1 MLPLDYADRGV
12 ARQRRNVGRLIG
24 FTSLVIVAIGAFRLS
39 QSLKSEEPI
48 GFHLIEI
55 AVIFS
60 LAFIISDLSSYDG
73 RKRTRLASISSISW
87 PILIGLASSAE
98 PGFRGLAFG
107 AILTFLA
114 IVLHEYSRS
123 AFSSTAIARRFRAL
137 LGMIGLATAVAI
149 MISQASEIMFA
160 AISTLVIAA
169 LLMFDIL
176 RPDPSLQGRRDLFN
190 RIDSVEIRILEINEA
205 GIRLDHAS
213 SLLKLA
219 REEGW
224 SNTSRG
230 HSRLKSVEHEIELA
244 LSMDRDLSEIREA
257 VMVLVNQA
265 ESIAPEATESV
276 SLVEK
281 ADSERALGSPREA
294 ETIYREAK
302 KVANRICLFWEPAR
316 EALSEAEKKLE
327 KQNIIESDTIAGMV
341 ESARKA
347 MERQRPDEALHFLEA
362 LPDQLQSLSEA
373 LDRVRARRSEISSH
387 LVSEHPDISEEVESQ
402 LSSIDKSI
410 EDGELSLAMGG
421 LESIARR
428 LHNRSESRRSFKQS
442 VRQKGMIQSR
452 FPLAEK
458 TIFERRLGS
467 AISLSKEGLWIQA
480 DEELKSIIN
489 DLDSVDATRRDTEE
503 LLDFLEGEWK
513 ILRKKLESSGVGSD
527 DSTRRLAEKHMA
539 IARENFEKDSFQAS
553 RNSMGSADEAIE
565 SLRRLV

>member
-98 PGFRGLAFG
+98 PDFRGLASG

-149 MISQASEIMFA
+149 MISQASEIMLA

-176 RPDPSLQGRRDLFN
+176 RPDPSLQGRRNLFN

-458 TIFERRLGS
+458 TIFEKRLGS

-480 DEELKSIIN
+480 DEELKLIIN

>member
-55 AVIFS
+55 AVLFS

-98 PGFRGLAFG
+98 PDFRGLASG

-244 LSMDRDLSEIREA
+244 LSIDLDLSEIREA

-458 TIFERRLGS
+458 TIFEKRLGS

-513 ILRKKLESSGVGSD
+513 ILRKKLESSGVGPD

-553 RNSMGSADEAIE
+553 RNSMGSADEAME

>member
-55 AVIFS
+55 AVLFS

-98 PGFRGLAFG
+98 PDFRGLASG

-114 IVLHEYSRS
+114 IVLPEYSRS

-373 LDRVRARRSEISSH
+373 LDRVRARRFEISSH

-458 TIFERRLGS
+458 TIFEKRLGS

-553 RNSMGSADEAIE
+553 RNSMGSADEAME

>member
-98 PGFRGLAFG
+98 PDFRGLASG
-107 AILTFLA
+107 VILTFLA

-123 AFSSTAIARRFRAL
+123 AFSSTVIARRFRGL

-176 RPDPSLQGRRDLFN
+176 RPDPSLQGRRNLFN

-230 HSRLKSVEHEIELA
+230 HSRLKSAEHEIELA

-458 TIFERRLGS
+458 TIFEKRLGS

-480 DEELKSIIN
+480 DEELKLIIN

-553 RNSMGSADEAIE
+553 RNSMGSADEAME

>member
-12 ARQRRNVGRLIG
+12 ARQRRNVSRLIG

-39 QSLKSEEPI
+39 QSLESEEPI

-60 LAFIISDLSSYDG
+60 MAFIISDLSSYDG

-87 PILIGLASSAE
+87 PILIGLAASAE
-98 PGFRGLAFG
+98 PDSRGLASG
-107 AILTFLA
+107 AILTLLA

-123 AFSSTAIARRFRAL
+123 AFSSTAIARRFRGL

-149 MISQASEIMFA
+149 MISQSSEIM
-160 AISTLVIAA
+160 IAA
-169 LLMFDIL
+169 VSTIVVVVLLMFDIL

-190 RIDSVEIRILEINEA
+190 RIDSVEIRILEINET

-230 HSRLKSVEHEIELA
+230 HSRLKLVEHEIGLA
-244 LSMDRDLSEIREA
+244 LSIDRDLSEIREA

-265 ESIAPEATESV
+265 ASIAPEATESV

-347 MERQRPDEALHFLEA
+347 MERQRPDEALHYLEA

-373 LDRVRARRSEISSH
+373 LDRVRTRRSEVSSN

-428 LHNRSESRRSFKQS
+428 LHNRSESRRSFEQS
-442 VRQKGMIQSR
+442 VRQKGLIQSR

-458 TIFERRLGS
+458 TIFEKRLAS

-489 DLDSVDATRRDTEE
+489 DLDSVDSTRRDTEE

-513 ILRKKLESSGVGSD
+513 ILRKKLESSGIGSD
-527 DSTRRLAEKHMA
+527 DSSRRLAEKHMA
-539 IARENFEKDSFQAS
+539 IARENFENDSFQSS
-553 RNSMGSADEAIE
+553 RNSMGSADEAME

>member
-98 PGFRGLAFG
+98 PDFRGLASG
-107 AILTFLA
+107 VILTFLA

-123 AFSSTAIARRFRAL
+123 AFSSTVIARRFRAL

-341 ESARKA
+341 ESAREA

-458 TIFERRLGS
+458 TIFEKRLGS

-513 ILRKKLESSGVGSD
+513 ILRKKLEPSGVGSD

-553 RNSMGSADEAIE
+553 RNSMGSADEAME

>member
-98 PGFRGLAFG
+98 PDFRGLASG

-373 LDRVRARRSEISSH
+373 LDRVRARRFEISSH

-452 FPLAEK
+452 FPLSEK
-458 TIFERRLGS
+458 PIFERRLGS

-513 ILRKKLESSGVGSD
+513 ILRKKIESSGVGSD

-553 RNSMGSADEAIE
+553 RNSMGSADEAME

>member
-1 MLPLDYADRGV
+1 
-12 ARQRRNVGRLIG
+12 
-24 FTSLVIVAIGAFRLS
+24 
-39 QSLKSEEPI
+39 
-48 GFHLIEI
+48 
-55 AVIFS
+55 
-60 LAFIISDLSSYDG
+60 
-73 RKRTRLASISSISW
+73 
-87 PILIGLASSAE
+87 
-98 PGFRGLAFG
+98 
-107 AILTFLA
+107 
-114 IVLHEYSRS
+114 
-123 AFSSTAIARRFRAL
+123 
-137 LGMIGLATAVAI
+137 
-149 MISQASEIMFA
+149 
-160 AISTLVIAA
+160 
-169 LLMFDIL
+169 
-176 RPDPSLQGRRDLFN
+176 
-190 RIDSVEIRILEINEA
+190 
-205 GIRLDHAS
+205 
-213 SLLKLA
+213 
-219 REEGW
+219 
-224 SNTSRG
+224 
-230 HSRLKSVEHEIELA
+230 
-244 LSMDRDLSEIREA
+244 
-257 VMVLVNQA
+257 
-265 ESIAPEATESV
+265 
-276 SLVEK
+276 
-281 ADSERALGSPREA
+281 
-294 ETIYREAK
+294 
-302 KVANRICLFWEPAR
+302 
-316 EALSEAEKKLE
+316 
-327 KQNIIESDTIAGMV
+327 MV
-341 ESARKA
+341 ESAREA

-458 TIFERRLGS
+458 TIFEKRLGS

-553 RNSMGSADEAIE
+553 RDSMGSADEAME

>member
-24 FTSLVIVAIGAFRLS
+24 FTSLVIVAIGSFRLS

-87 PILIGLASSAE
+87 PILIGLASSSE
-98 PGFRGLAFG
+98 PDFRGLASG
-107 AILTFLA
+107 VILTFLA

-123 AFSSTAIARRFRAL
+123 AFSSTVIARRFRAL
-137 LGMIGLATAVAI
+137 LGMMGLATAVSI

-160 AISTLVIAA
+160 TISTLVIAA
-169 LLMFDIL
+169 ILMFDIL

-265 ESIAPEATESV
+265 ESIAPEATESI

-458 TIFERRLGS
+458 TIFEKRLGS

-553 RNSMGSADEAIE
+553 RDSMGSADEAME

>member
-137 LGMIGLATAVAI
+137 LGMMGLATAVSI

-160 AISTLVIAA
+160 TISTLVIAA

-373 LDRVRARRSEISSH
+373 LDRVRARRFEISSH

-458 TIFERRLGS
+458 TIFEKRLGS

-480 DEELKSIIN
+480 DEELKLIIN

-513 ILRKKLESSGVGSD
+513 MLRKKLESSGVGSD

>member
-55 AVIFS
+55 AVLFS

-98 PGFRGLAFG
+98 PDFRGLASG

-458 TIFERRLGS
+458 TIFEKRLGS

-513 ILRKKLESSGVGSD
+513 ILRKKLESSGVGPD

-553 RNSMGSADEAIE
+553 RNSMGSADEAME

>member
-24 FTSLVIVAIGAFRLS
+24 FTSLVIIAIGAFRLS

-48 GFHLIEI
+48 GLHLIEI
-55 AVIFS
+55 GVIFS
-60 LAFIISDLSSYDG
+60 MAFIISDLSSYDG
-73 RKRTRLASISSISW
+73 RRRTRIASISSVSW
-87 PILIGLASSAE
+87 PILIGLAATAE
-98 PGFRGLAFG
+98 TDFRGLASG
-107 AILTFLA
+107 AIFAILA
-114 IVLHEYSRS
+114 IVLHEYSRG
-123 AFSSTAIARRFRAL
+123 AFSSTAIARRFRGL
-137 LGMIGLATAVAI
+137 LGMIGLSTAVAI
-149 MISQASEIMFA
+149 MISQGSEILIA
-160 AISTLVIAA
+160 AIPTLAIAV
-169 LLMFDIL
+169 LLMFDIF
-176 RPDPSLQGRRDLFN
+176 RPDPSLQGRRVLFR
-190 RIDSVEIRILEINEA
+190 RIESVEIRILEINEA

-276 SLVEK
+276 SLIEK
-281 ADSERALGSPREA
+281 ADSERALGSSREA
-294 ETIYREAK
+294 EKIYREAK
-302 KVANRICLFWEPAR
+302 KVANRICLFWEPAK
-316 EALSEAEKKLE
+316 EALSEANKKLE
-327 KQNIIESDTIAGMV
+327 KQNIMESDTIFGMV

-373 LDRVRARRSEISSH
+373 LDRVKARRAAVSSN
-387 LVSEHPDISEEVESQ
+387 LASEHPDISEEVEPQ

-410 EDGELSLAMGG
+410 EDGELSIAMGG
-421 LESIARR
+421 LESISRR

-442 VRQKGMIQSR
+442 IRQKGMIKSR
-452 FPLAEK
+452 FPAAEK
-458 TIFERRLGS
+458 AIFEERLET
-467 AISLSKEGLWIQA
+467 AISHSKEGLWIQA
-480 DEELKSIIN
+480 DKQLKSIIS
-489 DLDSVDATRRDTEE
+489 DLDSVDATRRDTRE

-513 ILRKKLESSGVGSD
+513 MLRKKLESSGVGSD
-527 DSTRRLAEKHMA
+527 DTSRRLAEKYMA
-539 IARENFEKDSFQAS
+539 IARENFENDSFQAS
-553 RNSMGSADEAIE
+553 RNSMGSADEAME

>member
-24 FTSLVIVAIGAFRLS
+24 FTSFVIVAIGAFRLS
-39 QSLKSEEPI
+39 QSLKSEEPM

-98 PGFRGLAFG
+98 PDFRGLVSG
-107 AILTFLA
+107 AIFTFLA

-160 AISTLVIAA
+160 AISILVIAA

-244 LSMDRDLSEIREA
+244 LSMDQDLSEIREA

-265 ESIAPEATESV
+265 MSIAPEATESF

-302 KVANRICLFWEPAR
+302 KVANRICIFWEPAR

-373 LDRVRARRSEISSH
+373 LDRVRARRSEITSH

-467 AISLSKEGLWIQA
+467 AISLSNEGLWIQA

-553 RNSMGSADEAIE
+553 RNSMGSADEAME

>member
-1 MLPLDYADRGV
+1 M
-12 ARQRRNVGRLIG
+12 
-24 FTSLVIVAIGAFRLS
+24 
-39 QSLKSEEPI
+39 
-48 GFHLIEI
+48 
-55 AVIFS
+55 
-60 LAFIISDLSSYDG
+60 
-73 RKRTRLASISSISW
+73 
-87 PILIGLASSAE
+87 
-98 PGFRGLAFG
+98 
-107 AILTFLA
+107 
-114 IVLHEYSRS
+114 
-123 AFSSTAIARRFRAL
+123 
-137 LGMIGLATAVAI
+137 
-149 MISQASEIMFA
+149 
-160 AISTLVIAA
+160 AA
-169 LLMFDIL
+169 LLMFDTL

-244 LSMDRDLSEIREA
+244 LSIDLDLSEIREA
-257 VMVLVNQA
+257 VMLLVNQA
-265 ESIAPEATESV
+265 ESIAPEATDSI

-362 LPDQLQSLSEA
+362 LPGQLQSLSEA
-373 LDRVRARRSEISSH
+373 LDRVRARRSEVSSL

-428 LHNRSESRRSFKQS
+428 LHNRSDSRRSFKQS

-458 TIFERRLGS
+458 TIFEKRLGS
-467 AISLSKEGLWIQA
+467 AILLSKEGQWIQA

-489 DLDSVDATRRDTEE
+489 DLDSVDATRRDTGE

-513 ILRKKLESSGVGSD
+513 LLRKKLESSGVGPD
-527 DSTRRLAEKHMA
+527 DSTRRLAEKHMTL
-539 IARENFEKDSFQAS
+539 ARENFEKDSFQAS
-553 RNSMGSADEAIE
+553 RNSMGSADEAME

>member
-98 PGFRGLAFG
+98 PDFRGLASG

-373 LDRVRARRSEISSH
+373 LDRVRARRFEISSH

-458 TIFERRLGS
+458 TIFEKRLGS

>member
-98 PGFRGLAFG
+98 PDFRGLAFG

-458 TIFERRLGS
+458 TIFEKRLGS

-480 DEELKSIIN
+480 DEELKLIIN

>member
-1 MLPLDYADRGV
+1 
-12 ARQRRNVGRLIG
+12 
-24 FTSLVIVAIGAFRLS
+24 
-39 QSLKSEEPI
+39 
-48 GFHLIEI
+48 
-55 AVIFS
+55 VIFS

-149 MISQASEIMFA
+149 MISQASEIMLA

-176 RPDPSLQGRRDLFN
+176 RPDPSLQGRRNLFN

-230 HSRLKSVEHEIELA
+230 HSRLKSAEHEIELA

-402 LSSIDKSI
+402 FSSIDKSI

-458 TIFERRLGS
+458 TIFEKRLGS

-480 DEELKSIIN
+480 DEELKLIIN

>member
-55 AVIFS
+55 AVLFS

-98 PGFRGLAFG
+98 PDFRGLASG

-373 LDRVRARRSEISSH
+373 LDRVRSRRSEISSH

-458 TIFERRLGS
+458 TIFEKRLGS

-513 ILRKKLESSGVGSD
+513 ILRKKLESSGVGPD

-553 RNSMGSADEAIE
+553 RNSMGSADEAME

>member
-98 PGFRGLAFG
+98 PDFRGLASG
-107 AILTFLA
+107 VILTFLA

-244 LSMDRDLSEIREA
+244 LSMDQDLSEIREA

-553 RNSMGSADEAIE
+553 RNSMGSADEAME

>member
-98 PGFRGLAFG
+98 PDFRGLASG
-107 AILTFLA
+107 VILTFLA

-123 AFSSTAIARRFRAL
+123 AFSSTVIARRFRAL

-458 TIFERRLGS
+458 TIFEKRLGS

-553 RNSMGSADEAIE
+553 RNSMGSADEAME

>member
-24 FTSLVIVAIGAFRLS
+24 FTSLVIVAIGAFRLG

-60 LAFIISDLSSYDG
+60 MAFIISDLSSYDG

-87 PILIGLASSAE
+87 PILIGLAASSE
-98 PGFRGLAFG
+98 PDTRGFASG
-107 AILTFLA
+107 AILILLA

-123 AFSSTAIARRFRAL
+123 AFSSSAIARRFRAL
-137 LGMIGLATAVAI
+137 LGMIGLATAVSI
-149 MISQASEIMFA
+149 MISQATEIMIPT
-160 AISTLVIAA
+160 ISTLVTAA
-169 LLMFDIL
+169 LLMFDTL

-244 LSMDRDLSEIREA
+244 LSIDLDLSEIREA

-265 ESIAPEATESV
+265 ESIAPEATEPV

-327 KQNIIESDTIAGMV
+327 KQNLIESDTIAGMV

-373 LDRVRARRSEISSH
+373 LDRVRARRSEVSSR
-387 LVSEHPDISEEVESQ
+387 LTSEHPDISEEVESQ

-428 LHNRSESRRSFKQS
+428 LHNRSDSRRSFKQS

-452 FPLAEK
+452 FPLTEK
-458 TIFERRLGS
+458 TIFEKRLGS

-489 DLDSVDATRRDTEE
+489 DLDTVDATRRDTKE

-513 ILRKKLESSGVGSD
+513 ILRKKLESSGVGSG

-539 IARENFEKDSFQAS
+539 LARENFEKDSFQAS
-553 RNSMGSADEAIE
+553 RNSMGSADEAME

>member
-12 ARQRRNVGRLIG
+12 ARQRRNVSRLIG

-39 QSLKSEEPI
+39 QSLESEEPI

-60 LAFIISDLSSYDG
+60 MAFIISDLSSYDG

-87 PILIGLASSAE
+87 PILIGLAASAE
-98 PGFRGLAFG
+98 PDSRGLASG
-107 AILTFLA
+107 AILTLLA

-123 AFSSTAIARRFRAL
+123 AFSSTAIARRFRGL

-149 MISQASEIMFA
+149 MISQSSEIM
-160 AISTLVIAA
+160 IAA
-169 LLMFDIL
+169 VSTIVVVVLLMFDIL

-190 RIDSVEIRILEINEA
+190 RIDSVEIRILEINET

-230 HSRLKSVEHEIELA
+230 HSRLKLVEHEIGLA
-244 LSMDRDLSEIREA
+244 ISIDRDLSEIREA

-265 ESIAPEATESV
+265 ASIAPEATESV

-347 MERQRPDEALHFLEA
+347 MERQRPDEALHYLEA

-373 LDRVRARRSEISSH
+373 LDRVRTRRSEVSSN

-428 LHNRSESRRSFKQS
+428 LHNRSESRRSFEQS
-442 VRQKGMIQSR
+442 VRQKGLIQSR

-458 TIFERRLGS
+458 TIFEKRLAS
-467 AISLSKEGLWIQA
+467 ATSLSKEGLWIQA

-489 DLDSVDATRRDTEE
+489 DLDSVDSTRRDTEE

-513 ILRKKLESSGVGSD
+513 ILRKKLESSGIGSD
-527 DSTRRLAEKHMA
+527 DSSRRLAEKHMA
-539 IARENFEKDSFQAS
+539 IARENFENDSFQSS
-553 RNSMGSADEAIE
+553 RNSMGSADEAME

>member
-98 PGFRGLAFG
+98 PDFRGLASG

-458 TIFERRLGS
+458 TIFEKRLGS

-513 ILRKKLESSGVGSD
+513 ILRKKLESSGVGPD

-553 RNSMGSADEAIE
+553 RNSMGSADEAME

>member
-149 MISQASEIMFA
+149 MISQASEIMLA

-176 RPDPSLQGRRDLFN
+176 RPDPSLQGRRNLFN

-230 HSRLKSVEHEIELA
+230 HSRLKSAEHEIELA

-302 KVANRICLFWEPAR
+302 KVANRICLFWEPAI

-442 VRQKGMIQSR
+442 LRQKGMIQSR

-458 TIFERRLGS
+458 TIFEKRLGS

-480 DEELKSIIN
+480 DEELKLIIN

-513 ILRKKLESSGVGSD
+513 MLRKKLESSGVGSD

-539 IARENFEKDSFQAS
+539 TARENFEKDSFQAS

>member
-98 PGFRGLAFG
+98 PDFRGLASG
-107 AILTFLA
+107 VILTFLA

-123 AFSSTAIARRFRAL
+123 AFSSTVIARRFRAL

-302 KVANRICLFWEPAR
+302 KVANRICLFWEPAI

-458 TIFERRLGS
+458 TIFEKRLGS

-553 RNSMGSADEAIE
+553 RNSMGSADEAME

>member
-55 AVIFS
+55 AVLFS

-98 PGFRGLAFG
+98 PDFRGLASG

-362 LPDQLQSLSEA
+362 LPGQLQSLSEA
-373 LDRVRARRSEISSH
+373 LDRVRARRSEVSSL

-458 TIFERRLGS
+458 TIFEKRLGS

-513 ILRKKLESSGVGSD
+513 ILRKKLESSGVGPD

-553 RNSMGSADEAIE
+553 RNSMGSADEAME

>member
-98 PGFRGLAFG
+98 PDFRGLASG

-373 LDRVRARRSEISSH
+373 LDRVRARRFEISSH

-458 TIFERRLGS
+458 TIFEKRLGS

-553 RNSMGSADEAIE
+553 RNSMGSADEAME

>member
-98 PGFRGLAFG
+98 PDFRGLASG
-107 AILTFLA
+107 VILTFLA

-327 KQNIIESDTIAGMV
+327 KQNIIESDTIAGIV

-553 RNSMGSADEAIE
+553 RNSMGSADEAME

>member
-24 FTSLVIVAIGAFRLS
+24 FTSLVIVAIGAFRLG

-60 LAFIISDLSSYDG
+60 MAFIISDLSSYDG

-87 PILIGLASSAE
+87 PILIGLAASSE
-98 PGFRGLAFG
+98 PDTRGFASG
-107 AILTFLA
+107 AILILLA

-123 AFSSTAIARRFRAL
+123 AFSSSAIARRFRAL
-137 LGMIGLATAVAI
+137 LGMIGLATAVSI
-149 MISQASEIMFA
+149 MISQATEIMIP

-169 LLMFDIL
+169 LLMFDTL

-244 LSMDRDLSEIREA
+244 LSIDLDLSEIREA
-257 VMVLVNQA
+257 VMLLVNQA
-265 ESIAPEATESV
+265 ESIAPEATEPV

-327 KQNIIESDTIAGMV
+327 KQNLIESDTIAGMV

-373 LDRVRARRSEISSH
+373 LDRVRARRSEVSSR
-387 LVSEHPDISEEVESQ
+387 LTSEHPDISEEVESQ

-428 LHNRSESRRSFKQS
+428 LHNRSDSRRSFKQS

-452 FPLAEK
+452 FPLTEK
-458 TIFERRLGS
+458 TIFEKRLGS

-489 DLDSVDATRRDTEE
+489 DLDTVDATRRDTKE

-513 ILRKKLESSGVGSD
+513 ILRKKLESSGVGSG

-539 IARENFEKDSFQAS
+539 LARENFEKDSFQAS
-553 RNSMGSADEAIE
+553 RNSMGSADEAME

>member
-24 FTSLVIVAIGAFRLS
+24 FTSLVIVAIGSFRLS

-87 PILIGLASSAE
+87 PILIGLASSSE
-98 PGFRGLAFG
+98 PDFRGLASG
-107 AILTFLA
+107 VILTFLA

-137 LGMIGLATAVAI
+137 LGMMGLATAVSI

-160 AISTLVIAA
+160 TISTLVIAA
-169 LLMFDIL
+169 ILMFDIL

-265 ESIAPEATESV
+265 ESIAPEATESI

-347 MERQRPDEALHFLEA
+347 MERQRPDEALHYLEA

-373 LDRVRARRSEISSH
+373 LDRVRTRRSEVSSN

-452 FPLAEK
+452 FPLSEK

>member
-149 MISQASEIMFA
+149 MISQASEIMLA

-176 RPDPSLQGRRDLFN
+176 RPDPSLQGRRNLFN

-230 HSRLKSVEHEIELA
+230 HSRLKSAEHEIELA

-458 TIFERRLGS
+458 TIFEKRLGS

-480 DEELKSIIN
+480 DEELKLIIN

-527 DSTRRLAEKHMA
+527 DSMRRLAEKHMA

>member
-98 PGFRGLAFG
+98 PDFRGLAFG

-149 MISQASEIMFA
+149 MISQASEIMLA
-160 AISTLVIAA
+160 AISTLVMAA

-176 RPDPSLQGRRDLFN
+176 RPDPSLQGRRNLFN

-458 TIFERRLGS
+458 TIFEKRLGS

-480 DEELKSIIN
+480 DEELKLIIN

>member
-48 GFHLIEI
+48 GFYLIEI

-98 PGFRGLAFG
+98 PDFRGLASG
-107 AILTFLA
+107 VILTFLA

-123 AFSSTAIARRFRAL
+123 AFSSTVIARRFRAL

-458 TIFERRLGS
+458 TIFEKRLGS

-553 RNSMGSADEAIE
+553 RNSMGSADEAME

>member
-98 PGFRGLAFG
+98 PDFRGLASG

-373 LDRVRARRSEISSH
+373 LDRVRARRFEISSH

-458 TIFERRLGS
+458 TIFEKRLGS

-553 RNSMGSADEAIE
+553 RDSMGSADEAME

>member
-98 PGFRGLAFG
+98 PDFRGLAFG

-149 MISQASEIMFA
+149 MISQASEIMLA

-176 RPDPSLQGRRDLFN
+176 RPDPSLQGRRNLFN

-347 MERQRPDEALHFLEA
+347 MERQRPDEALHYLEA

-373 LDRVRARRSEISSH
+373 LDRVRTRRSEVSSN

-458 TIFERRLGS
+458 TIFEKRLGS

-480 DEELKSIIN
+480 DEELKLIIN

>member
-12 ARQRRNVGRLIG
+12 ARQRRNVSRLIG

-39 QSLKSEEPI
+39 QSLESEEPI

-60 LAFIISDLSSYDG
+60 MAFIISDLSSYDG

-87 PILIGLASSAE
+87 PILIGLAASAE
-98 PGFRGLAFG
+98 PDSRGLASG
-107 AILTFLA
+107 AILTLLA

-123 AFSSTAIARRFRAL
+123 AFSSTAIARRFRGL

-149 MISQASEIMFA
+149 MISQSSEIM
-160 AISTLVIAA
+160 IAA
-169 LLMFDIL
+169 VSTIVVVVLLMFDIL

-190 RIDSVEIRILEINEA
+190 RIDSVEIRILEINET

-230 HSRLKSVEHEIELA
+230 HSRLKLVEHEIGLA
-244 LSMDRDLSEIREA
+244 ISIDRDLSEIREA

-265 ESIAPEATESV
+265 ASIAPEATESV

-347 MERQRPDEALHFLEA
+347 MERQRPDEALHYLEA

-373 LDRVRARRSEISSH
+373 LDRVRTRRSEVSSN

-428 LHNRSESRRSFKQS
+428 LHNRSESRRSFEQS
-442 VRQKGMIQSR
+442 VRQKGLIQSR

-458 TIFERRLGS
+458 TIFEKRLAS

-489 DLDSVDATRRDTEE
+489 DLDSVDSTRRDTEE

-513 ILRKKLESSGVGSD
+513 ILRKKLESSGIGSD
-527 DSTRRLAEKHMA
+527 DSSRRLAEKHMA
-539 IARENFEKDSFQAS
+539 IARENFENDSFQSS
-553 RNSMGSADEAIE
+553 RNSMGSADEAME

>member
-98 PGFRGLAFG
+98 PDFRGLASG

-373 LDRVRARRSEISSH
+373 LDRVRARRFEISSH

-452 FPLAEK
+452 FPLSEK
-458 TIFERRLGS
+458 PIFERRLGS

-553 RNSMGSADEAIE
+553 RNSMGSADEAME

>member
-24 FTSLVIVAIGAFRLS
+24 FTSLVIVAIGSFRLS

-87 PILIGLASSAE
+87 PILIGLASSSE
-98 PGFRGLAFG
+98 PDFRGLASG
-107 AILTFLA
+107 VILTFLA

-137 LGMIGLATAVAI
+137 LGMMGLATAVSI

-160 AISTLVIAA
+160 TISTLVIAA
-169 LLMFDIL
+169 ILMFDIL

-265 ESIAPEATESV
+265 ESIAPEATESI

-452 FPLAEK
+452 FPLSEK

-553 RNSMGSADEAIE
+553 RDSMGSADEAME